1 MVVPNEKE
9 LNMQRSFWHF
19 EMAIRLWNAI
29 DLKKIPD
36 EIFRESIIIEDGG
49 GILVLDDALFKT
61 QEARLSAIQALVGDA
76 FGRTAS
82 ALSEYVDFLNPEK
95 PTEQQKDL
103 RDFIYMIRCAFS
115 HEIGAP
121 QWEVRGPY
129 KRSLSIEGISYDMDE
144 LNGNEF
150 AYEDVGGCEVLHKIR
165 GLIPKYFA

>member
-82 ALSEYVDFLNPEK
+82 ALSEYIDCLIPEE
-95 PTEQQKDL
+95 PTKQQKDL
-103 RDFIYMIRCAFS
+103 RDFVYMIRCAFS
-115 HEIGAP
+115 HEIGSP
-121 QWEVRGPY
+121 QWEVRGNY
-129 KRSLSIEGISYDMDE
+129 KRSLSIEGTSYDMGK
-144 LNGNEF
+144 LNGKEF
-150 AYEDVGGCEVLHKIR
+150 TYKDVGGCEVLHKIR
-165 GLIPKYFA
+165 GLIPKYFS